1 MRKNSSK
8 KYSSKTQEKNR
19 KAPKHAKAQPKDC
32 SSKKK
37 ELYFLENTKTWKSA
51 FSKIIVPIKRTPY
64 FLEGSETYRS
74 TASKIIVPPPKKKE
88 LYFAKGLET
97 WKSGASYSSKKS
109 RKKETINNIS

>member
-1 MRKNSSK
+1 M
-8 KYSSKTQEKNR
+8 R

-64 FLEGSETYRS
+64 FLEGSETYRLFPVLV
-74 TASKIIVPPPKKKE
+74 A
-88 LYFAKGLET
+88 
-97 WKSGASYSSKKS
+97 ASYPKQRCAHTNPFLQKLAKTF
-109 RKKETINNIS
+109 RL